1 MAEKNHD
8 LGELPPGWLL
18 CRRYP
23 KEFRWSCPLGFQC
36 ASKGRILYKKATSK
50 EAVQQGVYHL
60 CNPEFHSSPTYSLE
74 QAQAKAPEGLTEG
87 VKEEWYAIDSLGQE
101 QDPPEQVVANQPSRE
116 RSRSRRRSRRRHARS
131 RTPASANP
139 EQNQSSGSRDS
150 QQLSVGIQVL
160 RPDLRPAREV
170 PKAIVTAASFTNQ
183 LTTSN
188 SVKISPIELDHLID
202 CTERNAATLEHM
214 AAVCRSTAPMFENA
228 ARQITDC
235 KHFFERMKRY

>member
-8 LGELPPGWLL
+8 LGELPPGWAL

-23 KEFRWSCPLGFQC
+23 KEWHWRCPLGAQC
-36 ASKGRILYKKATSK
+36 GMKGMILYRKTTSK
-50 EAVQQGVYHL
+50 EAETQGVYHL
-60 CNPEFHSSPTYSLE
+60 CNQDLHSNPTYSLE

-116 RSRSRRRSRRRHARS
+116 RSSSRRRSRRRHARS

-160 RPDLRPAREV
+160 RPDLRPARDL

-202 CTERNAATLEHM
+202 CTERSAATLEHM
-214 AAVCRSTAPMFENA
+214 AAVCRSTAPTFANG
-228 ARQITDC
+228 ARQIREC
-235 KHFFERMKRY
+235 KHFFERMKRS